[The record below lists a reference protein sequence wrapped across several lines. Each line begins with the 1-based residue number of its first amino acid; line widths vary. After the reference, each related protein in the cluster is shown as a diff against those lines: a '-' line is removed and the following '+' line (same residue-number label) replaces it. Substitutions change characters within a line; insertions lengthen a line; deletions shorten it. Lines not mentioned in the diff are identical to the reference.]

1 MSTLK
6 TAWLN
11 LQDGLGKRFAWS
23 HVKAIFYNYA
33 EKKLLST
40 KLDEMDTAIN
50 SKVNKADIVQTES
63 TATDK
68 VPSAAYLKE
77 IKDGLDNDIGELTSR
92 QIMYSPISS
101 LIIGLNE
108 PETIYFQ
115 LNTTDGRKFTITF
128 SNTKLSYGYNDEG
141 GGWHSIWEK

>member
-1 MSTLK
+1 
-6 TAWLN
+6 
-11 LQDGLGKRFAWS
+11 
-23 HVKAIFYNYA
+23 
-33 EKKLLST
+33 
-40 KLDEMDTAIN
+40 
-50 SKVNKADIVQTES
+50 
-63 TATDK
+63 
-68 VPSAAYLKE
+68 
-77 IKDGLDNDIGELTSR
+77 
-92 QIMYSPISS
+92 MYSPISS